1 MEVNS
6 RLSATIDLYSS
17 KFLLFAIEN
26 QERFF
31 YLFTCLFIYLF
42 VYLFIYLCIYLFIYT
57 AFFGSCFFVF
67 EEENYRILNS
77 YFIN

>member
-17 KFLLFAIEN
+17 IFLLFAIEN

-31 YLFTCLFIYLF
+31 YLFTYLFIYLF
-42 VYLFIYLCIYLFIYT
+42 TYLCIYLFIYLFIY
-57 AFFGSCFFVF
+57 AFIYLF
-67 EEENYRILNS
+67 ILHS
-77 YFIN
+77 LVLVSLFLKK

>member
-17 KFLLFAIEN
+17 IFLLFAIEN

-31 YLFTCLFIYLF
+31 YLFTYLFIYLFICLFIYLF
-42 VYLFIYLCIYLFIYT
+42 IY
-57 AFFGSCFFVF
+57 
-67 EEENYRILNS
+67 
-77 YFIN
+77 